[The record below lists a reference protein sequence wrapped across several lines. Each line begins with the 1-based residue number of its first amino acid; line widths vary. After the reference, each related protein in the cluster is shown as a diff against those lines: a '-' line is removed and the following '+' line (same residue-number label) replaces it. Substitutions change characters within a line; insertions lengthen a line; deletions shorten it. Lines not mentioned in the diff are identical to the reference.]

1 MPEVPSRVG
10 LTTRVPDV
18 VEVLAGGDA
27 GPVRTAASGPPG
39 RVPLTAEMLR
49 EAPSGDVFGL
59 TQNAGMGWDP
69 AEAARTA
76 YLLLSTHGGLRAEDG
91 RPVALGYHTG
101 HWEVGLLVREAAEAI
116 RAAGGLPFAAYCTD
130 PCDGR
135 TQGTPGMMDS
145 LPYRN
150 DAAIV
155 MRRQI
160 RSLPGRAGV
169 LGIATC
175 DKGLPATML
184 ALAGCPDLP
193 GVVVPGGV
201 TLPAAGSE
209 DAGAVQTLGARFAHD
224 LVGLDEAAAL
234 ACRACGSAGGGC
246 QFLGTAATAQ
256 VVGEALGLSLPHSAL
271 APSGEPVW
279 LDIAR
284 RSALALLRLA
294 ALGIPVSRLVTAE
307 AVENAMLVHAAF
319 GGSTNLVLH
328 LPAIAHAAG
337 LHTPS
342 VDDWQRAS
350 RATPRLV
357 DALPNGP
364 RNHPTVRVFLAGGV
378 PEVLL
383 HLRRMGLLNLR
394 ALTAAGETLDQAL
407 DWWEESPRR
416 RGMKERLRAADGID
430 ADEVV
435 MGPDVARR
443 RGLTGATVFPVG
455 NLAPGGSVV
464 KATAIDPSVVDGDVY
479 RHRGPVRVFTTES
492 AAVASIKGLAP
503 PPVRPGDVVVMA
515 GLGPRGTG
523 MEETYQVT
531 SALKF
536 LPWGKS
542 VAVLTDARFSGVS
555 TGACVGHASPEA
567 LAGGPIGRLRDGD
580 VVEIVIDRAALEGR
594 VDLVGT
600 GDRDLSPDE
609 AERLLANRGPH
620 PDLAPRPDLPADT
633 RLWAALQE
641 ASGGIWAG
649 CVYDPVR
656 IASSLGSRGHR
667 APDGRGSS
675 D

>member
-1 MPEVPSRVG
+1 MNLTSRVPA
-10 LTTRVPDV
+10 LS
-18 VEVLAGGDA
+18 EVLGGADPGGVRSRAA
-27 GPVRTAASGPPG
+27 GPAGSLPID
-39 RVPLTAEMLR
+39 AEMLR
-49 EAPSGDVFGL
+49 TSPSGDLFGL

-69 AEAARTA
+69 REATRTPF
-76 YLLLSTHGGLRAEDG
+76 LILSTQGGLRGDDG
-91 RPVALGYHTG
+91 RPIALGYHTG
-101 HWEVGLLVREAAEAI
+101 HWEVGLLVRAAAEAI
-116 RAAGGLPFAAYCTD
+116 RDASGLPFAASCTD

-160 RSLPGRAGV
+160 RSLPRRAGV

-184 ALAGCPDLP
+184 ALAGCSDLP
-193 GVVVPGGV
+193 GVIVPGGV
-201 TLPAAGSE
+201 TLPAEGSE
-209 DAGAVQTLGARFAHD
+209 DAGAVQSLGARFAHG
-224 LVGLDEAAAL
+224 LVSLEDAAAL
-234 ACRACGSAGGGC
+234 ACRACGTPGGGC

-256 VVGEALGLSLPHSAL
+256 VVAEALGMALPHSAL

-279 LDIAR
+279 LDMAR

-294 ALGIPVSRLVTAE
+294 ALRQPLSRVLTNG
-307 AVENAMLVHAAF
+307 AVENAMLAHAAF
-319 GGSTNLVLH
+319 GGSTNLLLH

-337 LHTPS
+337 LRIPT
-342 VDDWQRAS
+342 VADWQRVN
-350 RATPRLV
+350 RAAPRLV

-383 HLRRMGLLNLR
+383 HLRRMGLLNR
-394 ALTAAGETLDQAL
+394 SVLTASGQTLDHDL
-407 DWWEESPRR
+407 DWWEASERR
-416 RGMKERLRAADGID
+416 RRVRERLRETDGVDASDVIMD
-430 ADEVV
+430 ADA
-435 MGPDVARR
+435 ARH
-443 RGLTGATVFPVG
+443 RGLAGATAVFPVG

-464 KATAIDPSVVDGDVY
+464 KATAIDPSVVENDVY
-479 RHRGPVRVFTTES
+479 RHRGPARVFTSEA
-492 AAVASIKGLAP
+492 AAVAAIKGLVEPRVA
-503 PPVRPGDVVVMA
+503 PGDVLVLA
-515 GLGPRGTG
+515 GLGPLGTG

-555 TGACVGHASPEA
+555 TGACIGHVSPEA

-580 VVEIVIDRAALEGR
+580 TVEIEIDRKGHAGR
-594 VDLVGT
+594 VNLVGT
-600 GDRDLSPDE
+600 ADGPLSADQ
-609 AERLLANRGPH
+609 AQALLDSRPPH
-620 PDLAPRPDLPADT
+620 PGLAPRADLPADT

-641 ASGGIWAG
+641 ASGGVWRG
-649 CVYDPVR
+649 CVYDPER
-656 IASSLGSRGHR
+656 ILAALDAASDRS
-667 APDGRGSS
+667 
-675 D
+675 